1 MSSSGAARTPSR
13 SGMGLPPRKT
23 IPASPAVWS
32 STRPTRTPRWTP
44 STTWKPSQTC
54 RRQPSSGTDRAMT
67 TTIVLQQAI
76 NGVVLGS
83 LYVLVALGLT
93 LIYGVLV
100 QINFAHADF
109 VTLGAFAAYFFM
121 HLVGGGYILS
131 IAVAFAVGA
140 ALGWLI
146 NASIFT
152 PLRHKGNELLPLIA
166 TIGVSVMMQNLML
179 AWFGPIPYAFET
191 TYSSEVIRFAGIF
204 VSWQNVII
212 IIVST
217 LTIALLYAFMRFT
230 FLGKA
235 LRAVAQD
242 RETAGLM
249 GINPNHLIMLT
260 FVIASALAGMGGAM
274 LAPVLVLT
282 PFAGT
287 SVIVKAFAIVI
298 IGGVGDVEGTPLSPL
313 LLGPIANH
321 PTPILY
327 PRPLPLRRAP
337 RLP

>member
-1 MSSSGAARTPSR
+1 
-13 SGMGLPPRKT
+13 
-23 IPASPAVWS
+23 
-32 STRPTRTPRWTP
+32 
-44 STTWKPSQTC
+44 
-54 RRQPSSGTDRAMT
+54 MT

-121 HLVGGGYILS
+121 HLSGADYIAS
-131 IAVAFAVGA
+131 IGVAFAVGA
-140 ALGWLI
+140 ALGWMI
-146 NASIFT
+146 NASIFA
-152 PLRHKGNELLPLIA
+152 PLRRKGNELLPLIA
-166 TIGVSVMMQNLML
+166 TIGVSVMLQNLML

-191 TYSSEVIRFAGIF
+191 PYSNQVFRFAGIF
-204 VSWQNVII
+204 MTEQNAII
-212 IIVST
+212 ITFSAVT
-217 LTIALLYAFMRFT
+217 VALLYAFMKFT

-235 LRAVAQD
+235 LRAVSQD

-249 GINPNHLIMLT
+249 GINPNQLIMLT
-260 FVIASALAGMGGAM
+260 FVISSALAGMAGAM
-274 LAPVLVLT
+274 LGPVLVLT

-298 IGGVGDVEGTPLSPL
+298 IGGFGNVEGTIIAGLIVGLIESYTTQFLDPGLIDIVVFAL
-313 LLGPIANH
+313 LLLMLVIK
-321 PTPILY
+321 PTGLISE
-327 PRPLPLRRAP
+327 RREENV
-337 RLP
+337 